1 MNEQAYT
8 ILRVRPTGRAR
19 KAPGGS
25 TASAALVA
33 SEPTVES
40 LSPSEVADA
49 RRAPDA
55 DVAPVL
61 PMKLLEPVAKGDAA
75 LAHRARA
82 VLGHRGRRRAG
93 SPFSGAGVR
102 VAILDTGID
111 ATHPAFAGLQVVQ
124 RDFTGAGDG
133 DGDGHGTHCAAT
145 ITASHRGSTSCCVG
159 KVISDGDASTAT
171 LWKAMWWALESE
183 AHVVSVSL
191 GIDFPGL
198 VARLIDEGMAPE
210 PATSRALEG
219 YRDNLRQFG
228 KLAELMATGGPSRRP
243 ALVVAATGNES
254 RRDADRPYTI
264 AAAPPAASDGFVA
277 VGAVGRADS
286 GALTVAD
293 FSNAGA
299 TLVAPGVDIP
309 SAAPGGGVRLMS
321 GTSMAVPHAT
331 GVAALWAERLLT
343 SSVRLDVELL
353 RARLTGTCDE
363 LAGDDVGAGLVR
375 APQDPGVRAG
385 PDWLTRRSATT
396 SSPTS
401 GASSTTST
409 RSPSGWS
416 RRGPRPRCDR
426 WAPARART
434 RPTASAGASWR
445 TACRAWRRSGRAAR
459 STTPSGSG
467 CGRSSSRRD
476 GRPSWSVTATSESRP
491 PCGRS

>member
-1 MNEQAYT
+1 VNEQAYT

-75 LAHRARA
+75 VPTGLEPSWGIEA
-82 VLGHRGRRRAG
+82 VGAPT

-133 DGDGHGTHCAAT
+133 DRDGHGTHCAAT
-145 ITASHRGSTSCCVG
+145 IAGVAPGLDELCVG

-191 GIDFPGL
+191 GLDFPGL
-198 VARLIDEGMAPE
+198 VARLIDEGMEPE

-228 KLAELMATGGPSRRP
+228 KLAELMATGGPSHRP

-277 VGAVGRADS
+277 VGAVGRAGS

-309 SAAPGGGVRLMS
+309 SAAPGGGIRLMS

-385 PDWLTRRSATT
+385 PDWLTRR
-396 SSPTS
+396 
-401 GASSTTST
+401 
-409 RSPSGWS
+409 
-416 RRGPRPRCDR
+416 
-426 WAPARART
+426 
-434 RPTASAGASWR
+434 
-445 TACRAWRRSGRAAR
+445 
-459 STTPSGSG
+459 
-467 CGRSSSRRD
+467 
-476 GRPSWSVTATSESRP
+476 
-491 PCGRS
+491 

>member
-1 MNEQAYT
+1 VNEQAYT

-19 KAPGGS
+19 RAPGGS
-25 TASAALVA
+25 TASAVLVA

-61 PMKLLEPVAKGDAA
+61 PMKLVRPLAVGDDAMPAGLEPSWGIEAVGA
-75 LAHRARA
+75 LE
-82 VLGHRGRRRAG
+82 

-111 ATHPAFAGLQVVQ
+111 ATHPAFAGLQITEQ
-124 RDFTGAGDG
+124 DFTGEGDG
-133 DGDGHGTHCAAT
+133 DRDGHGTHCAGTVSGVAT
-145 ITASHRGSTSCCVG
+145 RLDGLLAG
-159 KVISDGDASTAT
+159 KVVSDGGASTAA

-191 GIDFPGL
+191 GLDFPGL
-198 VARLIDEGMAPE
+198 VARLIDEGMEAE

-254 RRDADRPYTI
+254 RRTADRPYTI

-277 VGAVGRADS
+277 VGAVGRTGS
-286 GALTVAD
+286 ALTVAD

-299 TLVAPGVDIP
+299 TLVAPGVDIA

-321 GTSMAVPHAT
+321 GTSMAVPHAA

-343 SSVRLDVELL
+343 SSPRLDVELL

-363 LAGDDVGAGLVR
+363 IAGDDVGAGLVR
-375 APQDPGVRAG
+375 APQEPGTRAG
-385 PDWLTRRSATT
+385 PGWMTRR
-396 SSPTS
+396 
-401 GASSTTST
+401 
-409 RSPSGWS
+409 
-416 RRGPRPRCDR
+416 
-426 WAPARART
+426 
-434 RPTASAGASWR
+434 
-445 TACRAWRRSGRAAR
+445 
-459 STTPSGSG
+459 
-467 CGRSSSRRD
+467 
-476 GRPSWSVTATSESRP
+476 
-491 PCGRS
+491 

>member
-1 MNEQAYT
+1 VNEQAYT

-25 TASAALVA
+25 TASAVLVA

-61 PMKLLEPVAKGDAA
+61 PMKLLEPVAKQDRA
-75 LAHRARA
+75 LSIDLEPPWGVEA
-82 VLGHRGRRRAG
+82 VGAPE

-102 VAILDTGID
+102 VAVLDTGID
-111 ATHPAFAGLQVVQ
+111 ATHPAFDGLHVTQ
-124 RDFTGAGDG
+124 RDFTGEGDG
-133 DGDGHGTHCAAT
+133 DHDGHGTHCAAT
-145 ITASHRGSTSCCVG
+145 IAGVAPGLAELLVG
-159 KVISDGDASTAT
+159 KVVGGGGASTAA

-191 GIDFPGL
+191 GLDFPGL
-198 VARLIDEGMAPE
+198 VARLIDEGLEPE

-254 RRDADRPYTI
+254 RRGAGRPYTI

-277 VGAVGRADS
+277 VGAVGRTAS
-286 GALTVAD
+286 GGLAVAD

-309 SAAPGGGVRLMS
+309 SAVPGGGVRLMS
-321 GTSMAVPHAT
+321 GTSMAVPHVA
-331 GVAALWAERLLT
+331 GVAALWAERLLA
-343 SSVRLDVELL
+343 SAARVDVELL
-353 RARLTGTCDE
+353 RARLAGTCEE
-363 LAGDDVGAGLVR
+363 LDGNDVGAGLVR
-375 APQDPGVRAG
+375 APQDPGTRAG
-385 PDWLTRRSATT
+385 PAWARR
-396 SSPTS
+396 
-401 GASSTTST
+401 
-409 RSPSGWS
+409 
-416 RRGPRPRCDR
+416 
-426 WAPARART
+426 
-434 RPTASAGASWR
+434 
-445 TACRAWRRSGRAAR
+445 
-459 STTPSGSG
+459 
-467 CGRSSSRRD
+467 
-476 GRPSWSVTATSESRP
+476 
-491 PCGRS
+491 